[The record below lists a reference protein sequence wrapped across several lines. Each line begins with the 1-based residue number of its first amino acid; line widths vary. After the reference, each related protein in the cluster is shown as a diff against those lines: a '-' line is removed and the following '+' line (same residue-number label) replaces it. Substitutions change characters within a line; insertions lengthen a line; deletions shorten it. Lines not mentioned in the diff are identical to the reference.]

1 MSYPLRF
8 YKRMDIVCS
17 MLHELWSDLRYRLR
31 ALVRRDAIEREL
43 NDELRFHIEREAEK
57 YVRAGAEPN
66 DALRRARVAFGG
78 VERAKDESRDSRG
91 TALLETVL
99 QDVRYAAR
107 SLRQHRAF
115 SLTVILTLALGIGAN
130 TTIFSLVDA
139 LLLRPL
145 PVGHHD
151 RLVTIGDPAAVN
163 SRWTGSPTTD
173 FVSYPLY
180 VDLRDRN
187 GVLTGLYANGAA
199 GDLDVTIG
207 SSADATPENPTIRLV
222 SGNFFHVLELPAH
235 AGRVFTDADD
245 APATPNPVAVISD
258 AYRRR
263 HFAAE
268 SEAVGATLR
277 VNGVLVTIVG
287 VAPPGFTGD
296 IVGQPTDLWLP
307 LALQPLV
314 QPRRNLLVTREVS
327 WLVLMG
333 RLAPGVTL
341 QQARAVLPTIEA
353 QAVRAHLTGVYL
365 TRFEEDL
372 KASPVRVVG
381 GARGFSRHRETY
393 GRALIVL
400 MVAVG
405 LVILVVCANVANLML
420 ARAVARMREMTVRM
434 TLGAGRGRLVQQLL
448 IESMLLA
455 AVAAVLGVIAA
466 SWGGHLLLAVVHS
479 DPPVELAVAPNATVL
494 AFTAGSTLACVVL
507 FGLVPAF
514 RVTRVD
520 LAAALRAH
528 GRGLG
533 GAPARIGRVP
543 AARLLVV
550 AQIALSTVLLI
561 GSGLLVRSMGQ
572 LLGADL
578 GLDRDHLLVV
588 HVATSRTS
596 YVGARLLAFR
606 RELTGRLRQVPGVD
620 AVSYSQGGPFSGG
633 QSSGHVTIP
642 GFVAQA
648 DSEGE
653 VEYDSVGPEYFRAIG
668 ARLLAG
674 RDFTAAD
681 MTERGGVCVIDGT
694 MATHYFR
701 GRDPIGRT
709 VVLDSEPFTIVGV
722 VRDVEYSDVRARP
735 VRRVYF
741 PDASAQ
747 PMPRSFE
754 LQLHVRGRPQRF
766 VEPVRQVLLAADRT
780 VPVTVEP
787 LVDRV
792 RRSVSEDLLLMQ
804 VTTFFG
810 TLTLV
815 LAALGL
821 YGITT
826 YATTQRTGEFGLR
839 AALGAEPWRVAGL
852 VVRDALLVALAGIA
866 IGMPIGIAATSL
878 LRATLFGVSPLDPV
892 ALGTA
897 VALLAVTVLA
907 ASYLPA
913 WRASRVSPLEALRE
927 G

>member
-1 MSYPLRF
+1 
-8 YKRMDIVCS
+8 
-17 MLHELWSDLRYRLR
+17 MLDELWNDLRYRLR
-31 ALVRRDAIEREL
+31 ALLRRDAIEREL
-43 NDELRFHIEREAEK
+43 EEELRFHIEREAEK
-57 YVRAGAEPN
+57 HVRAGAEPN

-78 VERAKDESRDSRG
+78 VERAKEASRDSRG
-91 TALLETVL
+91 TALLETML
-99 QDVRYAAR
+99 KDVRYAAR
-107 SLRQHRAF
+107 SLRQHRVF
-115 SLTVILTLALGIGAN
+115 SVTVILTLALGIGAN
-130 TTIFSLVDA
+130 VTIFSLVDA

-145 PVGHHD
+145 PVGHSD
-151 RLVTIGDPAAVN
+151 GLVTIGNPAAVN

-187 GVLTGLYANGAA
+187 GVLTGVYANGSV
-199 GDLDVTIG
+199 GDLDVTMG
-207 SSADATPENPTIRLV
+207 PSTDATPENPTIRLV
-222 SGNFFHVLELPAH
+222 SGNFFRILELPAH
-235 AGRVFTDADD
+235 AGRVFSEADD
-245 APATPNPVAVISD
+245 TPAAPNAVAVISD
-258 AYRRR
+258 AYRQR
-263 HFAAE
+263 HFATE
-268 SEAVGATLR
+268 REAVGATLR
-277 VNGVLVTIVG
+277 VNGVPVTIVG
-287 VAPPGFTGD
+287 VTPPGFTGD
-296 IVGQPTDLWLP
+296 IVGQPTELWLP

-341 QQARAVLPTIEA
+341 QRARAVLPAIEA
-353 QAVRAHLTGVYL
+353 QAVRAHLSGVHL
-365 TRFEEDL
+365 TRFEDDL
-372 KASPVRVVG
+372 KASPVRVDA
-381 GARGFSRHRETY
+381 GARGFSRYRETY

-400 MVAVG
+400 MAAVA

-434 TLGAGRGRLVQQLL
+434 TLGAGRRRLVQQLL
-448 IESMLLA
+448 IESFLLA
-455 AVAAVLGVIAA
+455 ALAAVVGIIAA
-466 SWGGHLLLAVVHS
+466 SWGGELLLAVVHS
-479 DPPVELAVAPNATVL
+479 DPPVELDILPNATVL

-520 LAAALRAH
+520 LATALRAH
-528 GRGLG
+528 GRGIG
-533 GAPARIGRVP
+533 GSSTIARVP
-543 AARLLVV
+543 VAKLLVI

-561 GSGLLVRSMGQ
+561 ASGLLVRSMGQ
-572 LLGADL
+572 LLGTDL
-578 GLDRDHLLVV
+578 GMDREHLLVV

-606 RELTGRLRQVPGVD
+606 QDLVERLHSVPGVD
-620 AVSYSQGGPFSGG
+620 AASYSQGGPFSGG
-633 QSSGHVTIP
+633 QSSAHVTVP

-653 VEYDSVGPEYFRAIG
+653 VEYDRVGPAYFRAIG

-674 RDFTAAD
+674 RDFTPAD
-681 MTERGGVCVIDGT
+681 MTVRGKACVID
-694 MATHYFR
+694 ATAASHYFR

-709 VVLDSEPFTIVGV
+709 VVLDSEPFTVVGV
-722 VRDVEYSDVRARP
+722 VRDVEYGDVRARP

-741 PDASAQ
+741 PDVDAQ
-747 PMPRSFE
+747 ATPRSFE
-754 LQLHVRGRPQRF
+754 LQLHVRGRPERY

-780 VPVTVEP
+780 IPASVEP
-787 LVDRV
+787 LLDRV

-810 TLTLV
+810 IVTLV

-821 YGITT
+821 YGITA
-826 YATTQRTGEFGLR
+826 YATMQRTGEFGLR

-852 VVRDALLVALAGIA
+852 VVRDALLVALTGIA
-866 IGMPIGIAATSL
+866 IGVPIGVAATSL
-878 LRATLFGVSPLDPV
+878 LRATLFGVSPLDPLS
-892 ALGTA
+892 LGA
-897 VALLAVTVLA
+897 AIGLLAITVLV